1 MSAAITPPN
10 RLLKA
15 LAPDDQERLA
25 PHLVRVGLDARFSM
39 ERADEPIGYAYFME
53 RGIASVVACTSEKD
67 RCIEGGLVGLEGVTA
82 SALILGDDRSPNETY
97 VQVAGAA
104 QRIAAEDLCAA
115 MEESAP
121 LKALLLRYVQTF
133 FIQVSHTALAN
144 GTAKIEER
152 LARWLLMAQD
162 RMGQDELPLT
172 HEFMSTML
180 GVRRPGVTDT
190 LHQIEAKGVI
200 RATRGMIRII
210 DREGLKLTAG
220 SLYGLPEA
228 EYARLLG

>member
-1 MSAAITPPN
+1 MTTHLSTSNHLLRALEPEDQA
-10 RLLKA
+10 RL
-15 LAPDDQERLA
+15 E
-25 PHLVRVGLDARFSM
+25 PHLTRVGLDAKFSM
-39 ERADEPIGYAYFME
+39 GRVGQPIGFAYFME
-53 RGIASVVACTSEKD
+53 RGIASVVACTEEKD
-67 RCIEGGLVGLEGVTA
+67 RCIEGGLVGPEGVTNIE
-82 SALILGDDRSPNETY
+82 LILGDDRSPNETY

-104 QRIAAEDLCAA
+104 QRIAADDLRAA
-115 MEESAP
+115 LDESPA
-121 LKALLLRYVQTF
+121 LKALLLRYVQAF
-133 FIQVSHTALAN
+133 FVQISQTALAN

-190 LHQIEAKGVI
+190 LHQIESRGLI
-200 RATRGMIRII
+200 RSTRGMVRIV